1 MNKWEKI
8 WKNRDVDRIT
18 TDYLLTINGFSSK
31 VASFEGE
38 SFDLYFNNIFK
49 NIELNQV
56 KSCFEIG
63 CGAGLFLYKLPMSIK
78 KYGIDYSDKLIS
90 IAKKILTD
98 ADLKVQDADKI
109 STLKKYDLV
118 FSHSVFQYFETHK
131 YANSVLNKM
140 VSISTKY
147 ILILDVL
154 DESKYENYV
163 EMRKKYNG
171 DMPSSLNHLPFNKNF
186 FNEFGAKK
194 NLDVKIIDNLYTPNE
209 NSKYRF
215 NVIFSK

>member
-1 MNKWEKI
+1 MNKWKKI
-8 WKNRDVDRIT
+8 WNNRDLDRIT
-18 TDYLLTINGFSSK
+18 TDYLLHINRFSSK
-31 VASFEGE
+31 IGSFEGE

-56 KSCFEIG
+56 KSCFEIC
-63 CGAGLFLYKLPMSIK
+63 CGAGLFLYKLPQSIK
-78 KYGIDYSDKLIS
+78 KSGIDYSDELIS
-90 IAKKILTD
+90 VAKNFFKD
-98 ADLKVQDADKI
+98 FNLKVQDADKI

-118 FSHSVFQYFETHK
+118 FSHSVFQYFESHK

-147 ILILDVL
+147 ILILDVI
-154 DESKYENYV
+154 DESKYENYI
-163 EMRKKYNG
+163 EMKKKYNV
-171 DMPSSLNHLPFNKNF
+171 DTPSSLYHLPFNKNF
-186 FNEFGAKK
+186 FKEFAVKK
-194 NLDVKIIDNLYTPNE
+194 NLDVKIIDNSYTPNE

>member
-1 MNKWEKI
+1 MNNWKKI

-31 VASFEGE
+31 VGSFEDE

-63 CGAGLFLYKLPMSIK
+63 CGAGLFLYKLPTSIK

-90 IAKKILTD
+90 VAKKFLTD
-98 ADLKVQDADKI
+98 ANLKVQDADKI
-109 STLKKYDLV
+109 STQKKYDLV
-118 FSHSVFQYFETHK
+118 FSHSVFQYFESHK
-131 YANSVLNKM
+131 YATSVLNKM
-140 VSISTKY
+140 VTISRKY
-147 ILILDVL
+147 ILVLDVL
-154 DESKYENYV
+154 DESKYENYLK
-163 EMRKKYNG
+163 MRKKHNV

-186 FNEFGAKK
+186 FNEFAVKT
-194 NLDVKIIDNLYTPNE
+194 NLNVKIIDNSYTPNE